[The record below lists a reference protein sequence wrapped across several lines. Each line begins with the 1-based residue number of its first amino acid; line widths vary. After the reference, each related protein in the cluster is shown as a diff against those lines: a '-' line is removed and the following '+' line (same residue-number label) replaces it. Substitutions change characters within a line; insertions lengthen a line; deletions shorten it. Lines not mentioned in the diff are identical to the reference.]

1 MVFEDFI
8 LKISS
13 RRYFGGIL
21 SGFFQLD
28 ELDFP
33 EMVVFGK
40 HLFNLSGKFLL
51 IIGSVLFNQHR

>member
-1 MVFEDFI
+1 MI
-8 LKISS
+8 PS

-40 HLFNLSGKFLL
+40 HLFNLSRKFLL